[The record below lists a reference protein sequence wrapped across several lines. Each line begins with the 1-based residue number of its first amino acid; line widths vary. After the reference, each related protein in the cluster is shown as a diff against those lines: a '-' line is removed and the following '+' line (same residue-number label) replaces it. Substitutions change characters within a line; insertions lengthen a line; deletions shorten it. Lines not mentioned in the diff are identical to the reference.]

1 MEKDEKL
8 MRIIKRGIQFIE
20 SLNRDYNPQ
29 GRKDLGL
36 HDLTSGMDKDTV
48 KDGLEFIEGS
58 LKNLDSKTFFDEIQ
72 VEIFKF
78 HSVPRPEEEIEVF
91 QIEIHEKIKAFINLN
106 ELMLVQHDFS
116 LDSNNNM
123 LRLQSTFNHAVE

>member
-8 MRIIKRGIQFIE
+8 MRTIERGIQFIE

-29 GRKDLGL
+29 GRKHLGL

-58 LKNLDSKTFFDEIQ
+58 LKNLDSKTFFDDIQ

-116 LDSNNNM
+116 LDSNDNM